1 MNSAIELKSPQET
14 SLFPT
19 RLDEWRHGPQVLDYG
34 AILICRQGEA
44 VLRVNYKDWEMF
56 ENAVI
61 TVFPNDVVE
70 IVSEERRGKREES
83 TCRSEERRGKSE
95 ESTCRSEEERG
106 KSDES
111 TCRSE
116 ERRGKDD
123 ESTCRSEEERGM
135 DEESTC
141 RSEEERGKDVDGEQ
155 SSSLSVNGQENS
167 SLSTL
172 RSSLFEVEMLRY
184 SPSLLREASLQLEHT
199 VYSSLREDRCRQ
211 DSPVVTHIVDG
222 MFALL
227 KVYFDQAD
235 CTCLSQLVHCQLKA
249 FFIGFHEYMQRN
261 PDYRPDEVKS
271 YRVRKLF
278 NLFMRLMER
287 DYKLSRDVN
296 YYASQMNITPK
307 YLTNIVRQVTDHT
320 PKAIIDQYVI
330 LQIKTQLQRTSQSV
344 KEIAWEYHFADASF
358 FCRYYKKHT
367 GLTPQQ
373 ERKWS

>member
-1 MNSAIELKSPQET
+1 MNSAIELKSPQEA

-44 VLRVNYKDWEMF
+44 VLRVNYKGWEMF

-70 IVSEERRGKREES
+70 IVSEER
-83 TCRSEERRGKSE
+83 
-95 ESTCRSEEERG
+95 
-106 KSDES
+106 
-111 TCRSE
+111 
-116 ERRGKDD
+116 
-123 ESTCRSEEERGM
+123 
-135 DEESTC
+135 
-141 RSEEERGKDVDGEQ
+141 RGKDVDGEQ

-172 RSSLFEVEMLRY
+172 RSSLFEVEMLKY